1 MSNLKPVAFR
11 CHEDPPLFVSA
22 LRFTAAETGFP
33 ARLIEKDYFCSLVLE
48 YLARAESSLVFK
60 GGTCLAKVYADF
72 YRLSEDLD
80 FVIPMPVEATR
91 QDRSR
96 RAAGLKGAVSQLPQA
111 VSDLLVSEPLRGAN
125 TSLHYIGALAY
136 RSVLGGGQETIKI
149 EVGLR
154 EPLRM
159 GPESCA
165 VRCILLS
172 PISRRTMVTPITS
185 QCIAITEA
193 LAEKFRAALSRREV
207 AIRDFFDI
215 DYAVR
220 ILGVQP
226 EDAEFVALVRAKLAV
241 PGNGP
246 LNASTAR
253 LAALRRQLGPELR
266 PVLRERDFREFD
278 LERAFGIVAGMAS
291 RLSEAG

>member
-1 MSNLKPVAFR
+1 
-11 CHEDPPLFVSA
+11 
-22 LRFTAAETGFP
+22 
-33 ARLIEKDYFCSLVLE
+33 
-48 YLARAESSLVFK
+48 
-60 GGTCLAKVYADF
+60 
-72 YRLSEDLD
+72 
-80 FVIPMPVEATR
+80 
-91 QDRSR
+91 
-96 RAAGLKGAVSQLPQA
+96 
-111 VSDLLVSEPLRGAN
+111 
-125 TSLHYIGALAY
+125 
-136 RSVLGGGQETIKI
+136 
-149 EVGLR
+149 
-154 EPLRM
+154 
-159 GPESCA
+159 
-165 VRCILLS
+165 